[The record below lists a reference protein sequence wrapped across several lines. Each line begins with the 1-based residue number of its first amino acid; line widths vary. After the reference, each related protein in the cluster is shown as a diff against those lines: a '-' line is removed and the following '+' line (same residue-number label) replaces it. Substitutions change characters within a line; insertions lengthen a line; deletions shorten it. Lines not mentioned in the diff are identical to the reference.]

1 MNSFLIGEVVSAA
14 ESASSTNATLATA
27 WPYVAISVL
36 LTLSLVGTAFKILR
50 NQMD

>member
-1 MNSFLIGEVVSAA
+1 MSSFFSSEVAQAA
-14 ESASSTNATLATA
+14 ESASSTAATIATA

-50 NQMD
+50 NQTD

>member
-1 MNSFLIGEVVSAA
+1 MNSFLTGGVVWAA
-14 ESASSTNATLATA
+14 ESASSTTDALNTA

-50 NQMD
+50 NQTD